1 MKNKALTGLLIGVGV
16 PALVWLL
23 ASVEVNLVK
32 IDTVIAWASVGA
44 LGVMALMEY
53 RRSLK
58 RILGR

>member
-53 RRSLK
+53 RPALK

>member
-1 MKNKALTGLLIGVGV
+1 MKTKALTALLIGVGV

-53 RRSLK
+53 RRTLK